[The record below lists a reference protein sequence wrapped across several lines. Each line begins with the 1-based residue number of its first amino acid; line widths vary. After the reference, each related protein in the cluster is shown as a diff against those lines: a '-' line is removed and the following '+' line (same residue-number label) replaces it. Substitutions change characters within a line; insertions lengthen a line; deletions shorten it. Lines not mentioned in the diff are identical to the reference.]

1 MTSLALLPMGHLF
14 DTVTAVM
21 KERDANDNKRYDAVQ
36 YWLKQHE
43 KHSERLSLREIGTQA
58 LAAVGAGS
66 NTVAAGIQ
74 GFVYHM
80 MRHPDMWAQAQAE
93 VEEAMAKGLC
103 GGE

>member
-21 KERDANDNKRYDAVQ
+21 KERDANDNKRYDSVQ